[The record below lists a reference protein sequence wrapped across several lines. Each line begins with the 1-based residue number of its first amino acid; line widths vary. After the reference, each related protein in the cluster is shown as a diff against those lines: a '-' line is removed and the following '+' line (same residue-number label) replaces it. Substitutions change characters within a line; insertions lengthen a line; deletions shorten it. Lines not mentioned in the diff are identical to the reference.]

1 MRITNFYSGDKMQEI
16 EKMKEHLKGTTT
28 VAVKTKEGVVF
39 AADKRATMGSLIA
52 HKKVEKII
60 ELEEHIA
67 MTTAGAV
74 GDAQAIA
81 RWAKAEASLY
91 RMRKGEEISVEA
103 MATLIGNILHA
114 MRYYPLFVQL
124 IVGGYDSKG
133 GRIFSIDIMGS
144 VIEDRIIASG
154 SGSPVAYG
162 VLEAEYREDM
172 NIEEAEALAV
182 KALKSALERDAMSGN
197 GVDVVIITRD
207 GIEKKEI

>member
-1 MRITNFYSGDKMQEI
+1 MQKM
-16 EKMKEHLKGTTT
+16 EKMKEYLKGTTT

-60 ELEEHIA
+60 KLEEHIA

-74 GDAQAIA
+74 ADAQAIA
-81 RWAKAEASLY
+81 RWAKAEAALY
-91 RMRKGEEISVEA
+91 RMRKGEEMSVEA

-124 IVGGYDSKG
+124 IVGGYDSQG
-133 GRIFSIDIMGS
+133 GRIFSVDIMGS
-144 VIEDRIIASG
+144 VIEDKIIASG

-162 VLEAEYREDM
+162 VLEDGYIEEM
-172 NIEEAEALAV
+172 NIKEAEALAV
-182 KALKSALERDAMSGN
+182 RALKSALERDAMSGN
-197 GVDVVIITRD
+197 GIDIVIITKD